1 MTKRLDSDRPSPREA
16 LFDRKEPVAPE
27 TDTLCDTDKPVPH
40 TFEQG
45 QLTTTPTSTVFDNR
59 Q

>member
-1 MTKRLDSDRPSPREA
+1 MTKRLDKNRPSPREA
-16 LFDRKEPVAPE
+16 LFDRKVSAAPE
-27 TDTLCDTDKPVPH
+27 TDTLCDTDRSVTH

-45 QLTTTPTSTVFDNR
+45 QLTTTRTSTVLDNR